1 MSHARMSASSVAHKS
16 TGGTLQSLPE
26 PVDPV
31 GDAPDYLTFKT
42 VAPLRHRVLLRWAAP
57 PSSASEFVMKDSSG
71 CSGLVVSVVIE
82 ST

>member
-1 MSHARMSASSVAHKS
+1 MTGNCLVPFYKQRPLNHAKQLLYNRYRQFEF
-16 TGGTLQSLPE
+16 T
-26 PVDPV
+26 
-31 GDAPDYLTFKT
+31 
-42 VAPLRHRVLLRWAAP
+42 PLRHRVLLRWAAP